1 MPEWQKFLEM
11 NSYAPQFKAG
21 IERQLDFDRW
31 GFRLAYAGARPTAS
45 VVLVYE
51 SPKCRVQ
58 FGYVRGRFTRPQA
71 RVGEGAEE
79 EASYGYGRLHAP
91 DEEDTVTIDGKEYVA
106 WHYPPDLMNYLE
118 YRNRRFSLEQV
129 AAAPQLPL
137 VWREIKEEQERK
149 QIGNRLEA
157 WAARIALSWER
168 YAPELFDI
176 LDLRRPELW
185 EGYRRFRQD
194 LWEAIKSRK
203 FATMGDRAQASIKLL
218 SMVYDQEIA

>member
-91 DEEDTVTIDGKEYVA
+91 DTDDTLTIDGKKCVA
-106 WHYPPDLMNYLE
+106 WHHPALLLNYLE
-118 YRNRRFSLEQV
+118 YRNGRASLDEI
-129 AAAPQLPL
+129 AAMPVVSPGKDKIAHEADPRGPST
-137 VWREIKEEQERK
+137 
-149 QIGNRLEA
+149 RLEI
-157 WAARIALSWER
+157 WAARIAVTWER
-168 YAPELFDI
+168 CAPELFEL

-203 FATMGDRAQASIKLL
+203 FATMGDRAQASIDLL
-218 SMVYDQEIA
+218 SPSYDQEIA